1 MSQVPSFGAQARASS
16 LPFASVKRRQ
26 RKPFGQPAS
35 GHGGL
40 QRPFTQIPPSP
51 QSASSPEPAQA
62 MQYGAPAGTQ
72 RKLVQTWHS
81 EQTSLIWQMPAP
93 PWHVRVPWSQRSFGA
108 QSWFE
113 AQPERQ
119 VSRPSSSRAQIWFSG
134 QSEERAQVE
143 THSPSSAPGSIR
155 QTLFW
160 AQSALRV
167 HAAIAWQSELMQRS
181 PTWQSPS
188 PVQTGSQ
195 ELVCALQ
202 TWPKLQP
209 EIRATHCP
217 IDGSQIWSAPAVQ
230 SSPESQVWKVSGLQ
244 GVMSSQVVFGTHC
257 PSSQCVFGLAHPPLA
272 SQGVPQKPTGTPSP
286 RPRQRASPPH
296 SSSTSHGS
304 QKARSA
310 RQTRLASSHQE
321 PSPQSASALHPG
333 TSSTQRPV
341 IGWHLSSPSQAS
353 SLVQMQVCRV
363 GWQSSPSRHSAS
375 TEQGSPGESR
385 PVFEPPP
392 SGGGALSSEHETVT
406 ASAATIA
413 APKTRPPAFVVAM
426 CPPTPGPRRASRR
439 AVDRLAKRSGSG
451 RRYHRPLRTVKHVDF
466 LGFVPYVAVVPTPP
480 DVPLLPSRVKH
491 AAILLALWGT
501 ILAILVG
508 FSEILRPFLAAILIA
523 YLIAPLVDRLARVR
537 LGRFAV
543 PRWLAIIAL
552 YVAFFAGVYLFL
564 LGAVPRL
571 YREVAR
577 MTVEARDF
585 VNALSPT
592 QVDVYA
598 VRAEAWLED
607 HGIPIDLGAGEEPRR
622 ARPLG
627 PGAPPVDIE
636 PTQQGPRFRF
646 DLHEALEDARG
657 GVETWAREHLPEVVR
672 YSQRLV
678 AGALDGL
685 FVFFFMLMVSA
696 FVLVDVRRIQ
706 LFVRSLVP
714 LGMQDDF
721 TVLLGRIDERLSG
734 VVRGQIVIC
743 LVNGVLTLVGLSQSW
758 QTGLAAL
765 AWIAGIHAL
774 EAYFLNPKIMGTA
787 AKIHPAVIAF
797 ALLAGE
803 RTFGFIG
810 ALFAVPTASV
820 LIAVFEHL
828 KEKAHRL
835 DPDAPPPAEPSPPA

>member
-1 MSQVPSFGAQARASS
+1 M
-16 LPFASVKRRQ
+16 
-26 RKPFGQPAS
+26 
-35 GHGGL
+35 
-40 QRPFTQIPPSP
+40 
-51 QSASSPEPAQA
+51 
-62 MQYGAPAGTQ
+62 
-72 RKLVQTWHS
+72 
-81 EQTSLIWQMPAP
+81 
-93 PWHVRVPWSQRSFGA
+93 
-108 QSWFE
+108 
-113 AQPERQ
+113 
-119 VSRPSSSRAQIWFSG
+119 
-134 QSEERAQVE
+134 
-143 THSPSSAPGSIR
+143 
-155 QTLFW
+155 
-160 AQSALRV
+160 
-167 HAAIAWQSELMQRS
+167 
-181 PTWQSPS
+181 
-188 PVQTGSQ
+188 
-195 ELVCALQ
+195 
-202 TWPKLQP
+202 
-209 EIRATHCP
+209 
-217 IDGSQIWSAPAVQ
+217 
-230 SSPESQVWKVSGLQ
+230 
-244 GVMSSQVVFGTHC
+244 
-257 PSSQCVFGLAHPPLA
+257 
-272 SQGVPQKPTGTPSP
+272 
-286 RPRQRASPPH
+286 
-296 SSSTSHGS
+296 
-304 QKARSA
+304 
-310 RQTRLASSHQE
+310 
-321 PSPQSASALHPG
+321 
-333 TSSTQRPV
+333 
-341 IGWHLSSPSQAS
+341 
-353 SLVQMQVCRV
+353 
-363 GWQSSPSRHSAS
+363 
-375 TEQGSPGESR
+375 
-385 PVFEPPP
+385 
-392 SGGGALSSEHETVT
+392 
-406 ASAATIA
+406 
-413 APKTRPPAFVVAM
+413 
-426 CPPTPGPRRASRR
+426 
-439 AVDRLAKRSGSG
+439 DRLAKRSGSG

-466 LGFVPYVAVVPTPP
+466 LGFVPYEAVVPTPP

-607 HGIPIDLGAGEEPRR
+607 HGIPIDLGAGQEPRE

-627 PGAPPVDIE
+627 PDAPPVDVE
-636 PTQQGPRFRF
+636 PSGQGPRFRF

-743 LVNGVLTLVGLSQSW
+743 LVNGVLTLVGLLLLDVKFAFILATVATVLSLIPIFGSILSTIPIVLVGLSQSW

-797 ALLAGE
+797 SLLAGE

-820 LIAVFEHL
+820 LIAVFEHM

-835 DPDAPPPAEPSPPA
+835 DPDAPPADPPPAV